1 MGRERSLFSNS
12 GAEGEFPVRFREVR
26 ADLPRTVL
34 RCFILVSLLGSAA
47 CSSTFK
53 ASTSSSAPRSTIAL
67 PWRGAENAPI
77 EGIDSPAD
85 EVLGAPSPTSRSRR
99 FEIESAALTR
109 AFGRP
114 RTVGA
119 DVLLPVGFRPDAELA
134 IAYHVPDLGDDP
146 ARLAE
151 HLADLDLPDGLV
163 VVVLDP
169 RGIHGHHLFT
179 DSVNEGPHGEALVT
193 DLIPVLEQHLFAGGS
208 PRRRC
213 VVGVGL
219 GGWTA
224 IHLQV
229 DYPHAFDAAFA
240 VEPDPLDLRA
250 FYGADLSSSEATA
263 KNGAPARRLRVLR
276 DEGLAGRLT
285 SFESALGARGDDG
298 LPLALFSGAGGNV
311 DAAVIAGFARR
322 DPATIVRERG
332 KTLAP
337 RLGGKIYAAARS
349 GDGLGRDVSLRSFAV
364 ELETAG
370 IRSSIRTPDVL
381 DVDQSVVGAWAAM
394 LLPPRP

>member
-1 MGRERSLFSNS
+1 L
-12 GAEGEFPVRFREVR
+12 GA
-26 ADLPRTVL
+26 
-34 RCFILVSLLGSAA
+34 AA

-53 ASTSSSAPRSTIAL
+53 ASTSSSMSRSTTRAAIAL
-67 PWRGAENAPI
+67 PWRGPENVPI
-77 EGIDSPAD
+77 EGIVAPVD
-85 EVLGAPSPTSRSRR
+85 ETLGLPSPGARSRR

-119 DVLLPVGFRPDAELA
+119 DVVLPVGFRPDADLA
-134 IAYHVPDLGDDP
+134 IAYHVPDLGEDP

-151 HLADLDLPDGLV
+151 HLADLDVPDGLV

-240 VEPDPLDLRA
+240 VDPDPLDLRT
-250 FYGADLSSSEATA
+250 FYGADLSSPEAA
-263 KNGAPARRLRVLR
+263 VKNSSSTRRLRFLR
-276 DEGLAGRLT
+276 EEELAGRLA

-298 LPLALFSGAGGNV
+298 LPLTLFSGAGGNV
-311 DAAVIAGFARR
+311 DAAVVVGFARR
-322 DPATIVRERG
+322 DPATILRERG

-337 RLGGKIYAAARS
+337 RLGGKIYAAALL
-349 GDGLGRDVSLRSFAV
+349 DDELGRDVALRSFGA

-381 DVDQSVVGAWAAM
+381 DVDQSIVGAWAAM
-394 LLPPRP
+394 LVPPRP